1 MSLYTRVTFAFRFF
15 TLQLRHGNI
24 NTHNTH
30 QANGDWAASCF
41 FTGLVR
47 RAVSLTSTSHFS
59 YTHTDTPEPSSLSV
73 LSETVNTRVDLKT
86 NVLEWILRQT
96 NGSETNPLSAGHTAA
111 PQVWEHSS
119 LLVNFPLLLARVAS
133 SAKYDHCKKTWS
145 ITGNNSVNTHTSL
158 TTRFCSP
165 HTRRLF
171 YSPRT

>member
-1 MSLYTRVTFAFRFF
+1 MFAFRFF

-30 QANGDWAASCF
+30 QANGDWAASCY

-73 LSETVNTRVDLKT
+73 LSETVNTC
-86 NVLEWILRQT
+86 
-96 NGSETNPLSAGHTAA
+96 GSENKCTWMNPSADERIRDEPAVSWTHRAA

-119 LLVNFPLLLARVAS
+119 LLVNFPLLLALVAS

-165 HTRRLF
+165 HTHRLF